1 MKPIN
6 QLLTNIIK
14 EKGSAET
21 LPIIPPQ
28 TSSQSGDGDLMV
40 QVINDLFLFLKTSY
54 SSFKNNF
61 KTDAEVGHAK
71 REWARTLVENGITT
85 PEQIFI
91 GKIAV
96 RKMGGQW
103 APGPSDFCKMCCPP
117 DLGIPEMTQAY
128 YEAANAAHNVKA
140 HRWSHGIVY
149 AAGKE
154 VGWHQLKTATAATT
168 QPQFNRVYKD
178 MVNRMHQGETFKAPE
193 QVKTTEN
200 RLTVDAKMKKRTKTE
215 SNKEA
220 AANFKNSIKW

>member
-21 LPIIPPQ
+21 LPVIPAQ
-28 TSSQSGDGDLMV
+28 TSSQAGDGDLMV

-54 SSFKNNF
+54 SSFRNTF

-85 PEQIFI
+85 HEQIFI

-103 APGPSDFCKMCCPP
+103 APGPSDFCKMCIPV

-149 AAGKE
+149 AAGKQ
-154 VGWHQLKTATAATT
+154 VAWHLL
-168 QPQFNRVYKD
+168 
-178 MVNRMHQGETFKAPE
+178 
-193 QVKTTEN
+193 
-200 RLTVDAKMKKRTKTE
+200 LTCFQ
-215 SNKEA
+215 S
-220 AANFKNSIKW
+220 S

>member
-1 MKPIN
+1 MKDTN
-6 QLLTNIIK
+6 QLLTNIVNQQTTR
-14 EKGSAET
+14 ET
-21 LPIIPPQ
+21 LPAIPAQ
-28 TSSQSGDGDLMV
+28 TSSQSGDEDLMV

-54 SSFKNNF
+54 SSFRNTF

-85 PEQIFI
+85 HEQIFI

-103 APGPSDFCKMCCPP
+103 APGPSDFCKMCIPV

-140 HRWSHGIVY
+140 HRWSHGIVH
-149 AAGKE
+149 AAGKQ
-154 VGWHQLKTATAATT
+154 VGWHQLKTATAAVT

-178 MVNRMHQGETFKAPE
+178 MVNRMHQGEEFKAPE
-193 QVKTTEN
+193 KVKTTEN
-200 RLTVDAKMKKRTKTE
+200 RITFEAKKTKTTTE
-215 SNKEA
+215 QNKSA
-220 AANFKNSIKW
+220 RDRAMQAMKGL